1 MTGNGVPPVTPDPPT
16 PSSATAPPAAVRRV
30 ETAHATALAELAATF
45 EDLQTV
51 LRCCERLMSEL
62 ATPIGGPDDVVVES
76 LWTVALLSYARSFS
90 GGRTGTL
97 TEDDVVATLPKDEAL
112 KWHKVLLQ
120 LRDHYADPVVNPRE
134 QFSVGVAQDEQG
146 APSGV
151 AITSSSRPP
160 VDDVTIRQTG
170 AIAFALSSLVNDR
183 IGAQQEKVFDELR
196 GTSRA
201 DLEKLT
207 VVDVVRPEG
216 AR

>member
-1 MTGNGVPPVTPDPPT
+1 MPPATPEPSPAPP
-16 PSSATAPPAAVRRV
+16 ATAPPAAVRRV
-30 ETAHATALAELAATF
+30 ETANATALAELAATF

-62 ATPIGGPDDVVVES
+62 ATPVGGPDDVVVES

-97 TEDDVVATLPKDEAL
+97 TEDDVVATLSKDEAL
-112 KWHKVLLQ
+112 TWHKVLLQ
-120 LRDHYADPVVNPRE
+120 LRDHYADPEVNPRE
-134 QFSVGVAQDEQG
+134 QFLVGVAQDEQG

-207 VVDVVRPEG
+207 LVDVVRPEG